1 MILYKERLSSIIQ
14 ENCIMLELKDR
25 KAYVY
30 LTKATYDQAL
40 LLSDRYNGEL
50 PYLSKVILGTCEKV
64 SADDMAA
71 IHYFFEKAPEPLNIL
86 APFLGLCKSMQL
98 QKDMKLLCGVLHMM
112 SMAIDFNAFT
122 LVPEEVRAD
131 CKFTRSMLNSYEQS
145 WKDHEERI
153 KITDI
158 DIEDISVNAVAD
170 VLKVFMPVFS
180 SIQMPSTTIA
190 AAEPMKAEESSV
202 SITDENQ
209 DTETEDEDI
218 WGDFDSAFDS
228 LNFAIPEVDEKP
240 VETTE
245 AEEVIEDVT
254 KVKTE
259 AEKEVEAINSL
270 IAKLSGGI

>member
-50 PYLSKVILGTCEKV
+50 PYLSKVILGTYDKI

-71 IHYFFEKAPEPLNIL
+71 IQYFFEKAPEPLNIL

-98 QKDMKLLCGVLHMM
+98 QKDMKLLCGILHMM

-180 SIQMPSTTIA
+180 SIQMSSPTIT
-190 AAEPMKAEESSV
+190 AAEPTKAEALV

-209 DTETEDEDI
+209 DTATEDEDI

-228 LNFAIPEVDEKP
+228 LDFAIHEVAEKT
-240 VETTE
+240 VEITE
-245 AEEVIEDVT
+245 AEEVIEDVP

-259 AEKEVEAINSL
+259 AEKEAEAINSL
-270 IAKLSGGI
+270 IAKLSGGV

>member
-1 MILYKERLSSIIQ
+1 MRSI
-14 ENCIMLELKDR
+14 
-25 KAYVY
+25 
-30 LTKATYDQAL
+30 TYDVIAI
-40 LLSDRYNGEL
+40 EL
-50 PYLSKVILGTCEKV
+50 
-64 SADDMAA
+64 
-71 IHYFFEKAPEPLNIL
+71 
-86 APFLGLCKSMQL
+86 
-98 QKDMKLLCGVLHMM
+98 
-112 SMAIDFNAFT
+112 
-122 LVPEEVRAD
+122 
-131 CKFTRSMLNSYEQS
+131 EQS
-145 WKDHEERI
+145 WKGHEERI